1 MQQSKSYEVGDVNG
15 KREVSIE
22 SRFAIELSMGRCEVR
37 QMKNEHASYW
47 ILIND
52 QRYCGFET
60 LQDAQFVITYFRASG
75 CEDKL
80 EIEADYE
87 EENAS

>member
-1 MQQSKSYEVGDVNG
+1 
-15 KREVSIE
+15 
-22 SRFAIELSMGRCEVR
+22 
-37 QMKNEHASYW
+37 MKNEHASYW